1 MQIKPRV
8 PTKLRSTALTAG
20 ARPSRLRNS
29 HLGTEEEDLLLLA
42 ARLLAQ
48 YCVWRS
54 VIRRASYVLW
64 CSSPPCDA
72 KKEGAFPAGMPVS
85 PLRGA
90 RVGGAREGVHV
101 ARAAVDEREG

>member
-54 VIRRASYVLW
+54 VIRIASYVLW

-72 KKEGAFPAGMPVS
+72 KKEGAFPAGVPS
-85 PLRGA
+85 